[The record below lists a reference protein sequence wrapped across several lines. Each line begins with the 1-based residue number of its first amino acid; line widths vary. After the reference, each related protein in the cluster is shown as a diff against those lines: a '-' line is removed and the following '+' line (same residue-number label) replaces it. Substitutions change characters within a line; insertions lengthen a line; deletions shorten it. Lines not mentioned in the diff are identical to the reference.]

1 MKHYQY
7 LPGFLYQ
14 DEADWLYAKLL
25 QEIPWRQVRYYKPER
40 GLVVTPRLTWCCG
53 FHTSNKYPIYLPD
66 EVHPKDVPQWLLPLK
81 ELVQAKLDTDFNF
94 MLFSYYRDGK
104 DSIAFHSDDE
114 KFLGPYPTIAS
125 VTVGASRPFVLKN
138 KRSKETQ
145 SFDLASGDLFVMQQN
160 CQRDYMHS
168 VPKRTHALPR
178 ISITFR
184 KALSEA
190 GSKNYYKYNYLS
202 NIL

>member
-1 MKHYQY
+1 MNHYQY
-7 LPGFLYQ
+7 LPGFLYE
-14 DEADWLYAKLL
+14 DEANWLYAKLL
-25 QEIPWRQVRYYKPER
+25 QEIPWRQVKYYKPER

-66 EVHPKDVPQWLLPLK
+66 KIFPQDIPEWLLPLK
-81 ELVQAKLDTDFNF
+81 HLVEEKLEVDFNF

-114 KFLGPYPTIAS
+114 KFLGSNPTIAS
-125 VTVGASRPFVLKN
+125 ITVGASRPFLLKE
-138 KRSKETQ
+138 KSSKKTE
-145 SFDLASGDLFVMQQN
+145 SFDLSNGDLFVMQNDCQQN
-160 CQRDYMHS
+160 YMHS
-168 VPKRTHALPR
+168 VPKIDTTLPR
-178 ISITFR
+178 LSITFR
-184 KALSEA
+184 KALSET